1 MFPHLTRQSNVLCH
15 TMNYI
20 GIIVSIN
27 FLAMVIKNYHSFYCW
42 RESLFLIHTN
52 TVLPLFLIKSLGNT
66 SKWVLLQNIL
76 FHHGKYM
83 ACFSIIL
90 PALWRGL
97 YFGYGDLL
105 SSEKNWL
112 ADFAFHKEWKG
123 FSGSL
128 LTLMTALPHAK
139 NIYWLLV
146 FTLALDYDASLATV
160 TCLGVKSIWHIL
172 NIWVKWKI
180 LNALLFNC
188 QMVLITKR
196 VTIKSYFDIFN
207 VNNDD
212 IEYNV
217 CQYAQSI
224 MYECYSTVIWLK
236 DSLKLITALFLKAKF
251 EKNCL
256 KSF

>member
-76 FHHGKYM
+76 FQHGKYM

-112 ADFAFHKEWKG
+112 CLPQRMEGVFWK
-123 FSGSL
+123 SAYTHDCIATCQESL
-128 LTLMTALPHAK
+128 LTSCFHTSTWLWCFLGYSNMFRSQKYLTYIKYLSKMK
-139 NIYWLLV
+139 NSKCTP
-146 FTLALDYDASLATV
+146 F
-160 TCLGVKSIWHIL
+160 
-172 NIWVKWKI
+172 
-180 LNALLFNC
+180 
-188 QMVLITKR
+188 
-196 VTIKSYFDIFN
+196 
-207 VNNDD
+207 
-212 IEYNV
+212 
-217 CQYAQSI
+217 
-224 MYECYSTVIWLK
+224 
-236 DSLKLITALFLKAKF
+236 
-251 EKNCL
+251 
-256 KSF
+256 